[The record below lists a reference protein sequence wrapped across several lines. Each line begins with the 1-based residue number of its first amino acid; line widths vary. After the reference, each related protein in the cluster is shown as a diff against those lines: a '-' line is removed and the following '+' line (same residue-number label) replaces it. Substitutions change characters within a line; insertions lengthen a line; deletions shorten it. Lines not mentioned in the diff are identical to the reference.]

1 MVGQILHICI
11 IKHLLL
17 NVISNR
23 LERVSVH
30 IFQSR
35 FDICKQGECS
45 RVECSF
51 SEPLGQVGFTWYVK
65 LSLSSRA
72 D

>member
-1 MVGQILHICI
+1 MVSQILHIRI

-23 LERVSVH
+23 LERLGLL
-30 IFQSR
+30 IFQSGV
-35 FDICKQGECS
+35 DISKQGECS